1 MEYNRNSYTAQHLAV
16 RVEHCTHN
24 VPWIGMM
31 IQHQPLYCSSHAMHR
46 CKLSV
51 IVTSSHWPVR
61 LRDMNR
67 WAAEAWILQSHTAG
81 QMSMQRRHGEWQ
93 SVFWSISTS
102 LANNPFGFIEASFAC
117 YLMIMLQP
125 TGCSGASASASA
137 VTLLSTIHLLLLRF
151 KKKTTTA
158 ITLLAVWKQSTI
170 YVHNGETKD

>member
-1 MEYNRNSYTAQHLAV
+1 
-16 RVEHCTHN
+16 
-24 VPWIGMM
+24 
-31 IQHQPLYCSSHAMHR
+31 
-46 CKLSV
+46 
-51 IVTSSHWPVR
+51 
-61 LRDMNR
+61 MNR

-125 TGCSGASASASA
+125 TGCSGASASA

-151 KKKTTTA
+151 LKKLLLLLLCWQCGSNQQSTCTMARQKIRISPCISCLDFSTEVEHLEFLICGKKKNH
-158 ITLLAVWKQSTI
+158 ISFQQPCSVQKSSTVPLSVVLRSSEKF
-170 YVHNGETKD
+170 YYL